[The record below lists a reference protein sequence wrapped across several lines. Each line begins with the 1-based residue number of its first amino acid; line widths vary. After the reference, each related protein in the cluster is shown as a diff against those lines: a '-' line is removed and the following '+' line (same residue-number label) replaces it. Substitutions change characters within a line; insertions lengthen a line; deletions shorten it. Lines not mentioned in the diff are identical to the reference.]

1 MNINYYKKLIDQY
14 LIEDAKKGTDKLLS
28 VSNLWQTD
36 SEIKPEDQQ
45 ELLLYIGLKC
55 VNTINTKI
63 DDMIKNPLEKTE
75 NIDKVIEKLDDR
87 QYVENPWKD
96 KFKLN

>member
-1 MNINYYKKLIDQY
+1 MNIDYYKKLIDQY

-45 ELLLYIGLKC
+45 KLLLYIGLKC

>member
-1 MNINYYKKLIDQY
+1 MKIDYYKKLIDQY

-36 SEIKPEDQQ
+36 NEIKPEDQQ

-55 VNTINTKI
+55 VNTINAKI
-63 DDMIKNPLEKTE
+63 DL
-75 NIDKVIEKLDDR
+75 L
-87 QYVENPWKD
+87 
-96 KFKLN
+96 